1 MASGLSSPMCLLI
14 LKAKY
19 SVTFV
24 STKDQNLSLAPRVMP
39 LEPASGEGAGPPGGK
54 EPPVR
59 PGRVRTH
66 KVAQEQLGEKRMLA
80 QIQENSTTPAGGR
93 GGHKLIPSLGVKG
106 QQGSRAMEMSQ
117 TLAPEHAP

>member
-1 MASGLSSPMCLLI
+1 MASGLFSPMCLLI

-39 LEPASGEGAGPPGGK
+39 LEPASREGAGPPGGK

-59 PGRVRTH
+59 LGRVHTH

-80 QIQENSTTPAGGR
+80 QIQENSTTPTGGR
-93 GGHKLIPSLGVKG
+93 GGPQTHSISGSKG
-106 QQGSRAMEMSQ
+106 ATG
-117 TLAPEHAP
+117 L